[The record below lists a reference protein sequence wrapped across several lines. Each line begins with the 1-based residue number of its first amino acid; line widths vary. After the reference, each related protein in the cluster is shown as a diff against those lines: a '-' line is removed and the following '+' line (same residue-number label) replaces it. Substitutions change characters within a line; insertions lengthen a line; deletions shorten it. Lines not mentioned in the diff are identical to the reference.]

1 MEMQCVVKA
10 HDMNPPPIPPKPS
23 GGDLPS
29 GQQGVPTYQE
39 LLDEALEETFPASD
53 PISPSAA
60 MSAGKPIS
68 TERDGTDWELEPGSD
83 PAAPQPAAEDPGR
96 GTSDDDTP
104 PEKFQFPT
112 RASIEGGTPAKDDAG
127 RGR

>member
-1 MEMQCVVKA
+1 
-10 HDMNPPPIPPKPS
+10 MNPPPIPPKPS

-29 GQQGVPTYQE
+29 GPQGVPTYQE

-83 PAAPQPAAEDPGR
+83 PAAPAAAAEDRARRKSHGE
-96 GTSDDDTP
+96 P
-104 PEKFQFPT
+104 PREKFQFPT
-112 RASIEGGTPAKDDAG
+112 RASIEGDSPAKDDAV